1 MNKLIKRILIL
12 LLFTIFHSVGI
23 AQTRIDSLSIKLD
36 SLSLQIKGLNQ
47 NLDLSV
53 SNLPLKEFVRNVANL
68 TNLNI
73 NMEDDLNQQVT
84 NNFVGVPAKDILLFL
99 CRVYSLELTF
109 TGNIIQVKRFVKDP
123 VAYVPKEVKV
133 YYDSVN
139 KLLTLD
145 LKNDSLYIVA
155 RKLTKFTKK
164 NIVYTNDVG
173 KKRISGY
180 ILNLDLKSVLEK
192 LAISNTLKIEEIDDA
207 FVVNIEAVENQ
218 STRNNGS
225 KQNSRGDFQYK
236 INGKEHIDIQGVN
249 VDVGQAI
256 EQISKKLNVNYFI
269 DTEIKANT
277 NLNLVNVSY
286 DDFLTDI
293 LQRTPYSYMLE
304 DSIYFVGKKD
314 AEGLRV
320 SKVIQLMNRSV
331 IKLSEVI
338 PDGIKK
344 DMGIKEFPNLNSLIV
359 SGSSANILELERFLL
374 QIDKVVPLILIEVL
388 IIDNQS
394 NYTVST
400 GIEAGV
406 SPEPVESGG
415 KIFPGVDYTLSSQSI
430 NKLLNSFNGFGV
442 LNLGNV
448 NSNFYVSIKALE
460 DAGLIKVRS
469 TPKLATLNG
478 QEASLTIGNTE
489 YYLEERTNFI
499 VNTTTQQMTSSQYKA
514 VNADFK
520 ISILPIVSGNSEITL
535 NITVEQSN
543 FTTRISTEAP
553 PGQISRNFTS
563 SVRVKNNEMI
573 LLGGLE
579 EKSNKE
585 TNSGVP
591 LLSRIPILKW
601 IFSSKTN
608 ESKTK
613 KLNIFVKSTVVY

>member
-1 MNKLIKRILIL
+1 MNKLIKRLLIL

-73 NMEDDLNQQVT
+73 NLEDDLNQQVT

-145 LKNDSLYIVA
+145 LKNDSLYLVA
-155 RKLTKFTKK
+155 RKLTEFTKI
-164 NIVYTNDVG
+164 NIVYANDIG

-192 LAISNTLKIEEIDDA
+192 LAISNSLKIEEIDDA
-207 FVVNIEAVENQ
+207 FVINIEAVEAQ
-218 STRNNGS
+218 VARSNGS
-225 KQNSRGDFQYK
+225 RQNSRADFQYK
-236 INGKEHIDIQGVN
+236 INDKEHIDIQGVN

-286 DDFLTDI
+286 DDFLTTI
-293 LQRTPYSYMLE
+293 LQRTAYSYMHE

-359 SGSSANILELERFLL
+359 SGPSANILELERFLL

-400 GIEAGV
+400 GIEAGM
-406 SPEPVESGG
+406 SSEPVESGG
-415 KIFPGVDYTLSSQSI
+415 KIFPGVDFTLSSQSI

-448 NSNFYVSIKALE
+448 NPNFYASIKALE
-460 DAGLIKVRS
+460 ESGLIKVRS

-489 YYLEERTNFI
+489 YYLEERTDFI
-499 VNTTTQQMTSSQYKA
+499 INTTTQQRTSSQYKA

-520 ISILPIVSGNSEITL
+520 ISILPIVAGNKEITL
-535 NITVEQSN
+535 NITVEQSD
-543 FTTRISTEAP
+543 FTARISTEAP

-613 KLNIFVKSTVVY
+613 KLNIFVKSTVIY